1 MRITPAMINPGT
13 IVVTG
18 EIPSVSVGR
27 QVAATVLSMPK
38 NGLVLVSMFGRQFM
52 VETNLDLKMGQV
64 LNLKVYATSPKII
77 LKPVDN
83 AAESRPL
90 MKALDTI
97 VEQLVGKLGDV
108 PIKSFDVREV
118 LKKIVSESQDKDFL
132 PVQFVQR
139 FVEQLAQI
147 PNAVAFLIIP
157 FVDDESKGR
166 AQVSIER
173 DGDDYRINFQMET
186 DSLGL
191 LESTVLRSAQGLSV
205 EMRSGSEEIAD
216 FLRSHIQELFESL
229 EPLGVR
235 SIEVIRKNLIPPV
248 PSGVNVVV

>member
-13 IVVTG
+13 LVVTG
-18 EIPSVSVGR
+18 ELPSVSVGR

-38 NGLVLVSMFGRQFM
+38 NGLVMVYMFGRQFL

-83 AAESRPL
+83 AVETRPL
-90 MKALDTI
+90 LKTLDTI

-108 PIKSFDVREV
+108 PVKSFDVREII
-118 LKKIVSESQDKDFL
+118 KKIVSDPPEKDSL
-132 PVQFVQR
+132 PLQIVQR
-139 FVEQLAQI
+139 FVEQYSQI

-157 FVDDESKGR
+157 LVDDDSKGR

-173 DGDDYRINFQMET
+173 EGSDYRLNFQMET

-191 LESTVLRSAQGLSV
+191 LESTVLRSAQGLNV
-205 EMRSGSEEIAD
+205 EIRSGSEEIAD
-216 FLRSHIQELFESL
+216 FLRSHVQELFGSL

-235 SIEVIRKNLIPPV
+235 SVEVVRKALLPPQQ
-248 PSGVNVVV
+248 PGVNVVV

>member
-13 IVVTG
+13 LVVTG

-27 QVAATVLSMPK
+27 QVSATVMSMPK

-83 AAESRPL
+83 AVESRPL
-90 MKALDTI
+90 LKALDTI

-108 PIKSFDVREV
+108 PIKSFDVREI
-118 LKKIVSESQDKDFL
+118 LKKIVSESQEKDAL
-132 PVQFVQR
+132 PVQIAQK
-139 FVEQLAQI
+139 FVEQFSQI

-173 DGDDYRINFQMET
+173 EDSDYRINFQMET

-205 EMRSGSEEIAD
+205 ELRSGSEEIAD
-216 FLRSHIQELFESL
+216 FLRSHIQDLFDSL
-229 EPLGVR
+229 EPLGVK
-235 SIEVIRKNLIPPV
+235 SIEVVRKNLLPPQQ
-248 PSGVNVVV
+248 PGVNVVV